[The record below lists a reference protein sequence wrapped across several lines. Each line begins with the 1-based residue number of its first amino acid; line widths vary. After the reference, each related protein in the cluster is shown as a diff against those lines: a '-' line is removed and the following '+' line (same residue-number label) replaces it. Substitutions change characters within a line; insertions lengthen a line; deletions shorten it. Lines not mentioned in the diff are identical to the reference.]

1 VYAPYDSTLCGEF
14 LDELRSLASLCS
26 LPWLLVGHFNVT
38 RSASEK
44 NNHHFDAAT
53 TEALNDLID
62 KLVLQELPL
71 LDRLFTWTNNR
82 EVPTLVRLD
91 HIHLSPLER
100 VVVQLDAAF
109 ARPQHLRS
117 RAAVGGGHFSC
128 SGLLVFSVRKF
139 WATSLDY
146 RALVEYVWARPS
158 NQIAARG
165 RRPSRKLKWSAESKK
180 WSRSR
185 LKPGAVISYCRDVI
199 SLLDL
204 VEESRAL
211 SRAESLLRSL
221 VKTRMHLRGCGGA
234 K

>member
-1 VYAPYDSTLCGEF
+1 MDRPRDMELRFTLTTFLEFTSDGSRFAVLNVYAPCDSALCGEF

-44 NNHHFDAAT
+44 NNHHFDTAT
-53 TEALNDLID
+53 TEALNDLIE

-146 RALVEYVWARPS
+146 RALVEYDWARPS

-165 RRPSRKLKWSAESKK
+165 RRPSRKLKWSAQ
-180 WSRSR
+180 SRRNGPGPGSSPVR
-185 LKPGAVISYCRDVI
+185 LFRTAGMLFPS
-199 SLLDL
+199 
-204 VEESRAL
+204 
-211 SRAESLLRSL
+211 
-221 VKTRMHLRGCGGA
+221 
-234 K
+234 